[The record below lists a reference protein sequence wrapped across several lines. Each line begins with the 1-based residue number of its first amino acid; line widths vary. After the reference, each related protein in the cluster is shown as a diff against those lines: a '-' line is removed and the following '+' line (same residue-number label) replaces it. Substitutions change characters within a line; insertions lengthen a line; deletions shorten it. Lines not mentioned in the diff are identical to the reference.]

1 MREIGRVYDSVAG
14 VHLKSPG
21 DYFSS
26 QWQCPKCGFNSPRS
40 HDECPKCGV
49 IVEKLFVVDLKAALD
64 DLTLCLKYRLTEDQL
79 TEWKRKVATKGLVD
93 WSTLSGRKVQSQP
106 GDDQSDPQISSDQN
120 TDQHPKPRLPFSLAS
135 ILKHRSLLSLAVGIV
150 VVGLFTVF
158 MVNQQEA
165 IKALNPPISGT
176 NPEDTGAHKVPP
188 PAPSPPVIVPKPDS
202 YRAISTGKIIPVV
215 ETIAGNYR
223 KTHTYSMEDLFV
235 CVEMSID
242 VWNQLITKGIR
253 AHLRAGNPEVDLK
266 DYKRFSPEYYSR
278 INHVWVMFQTEDGEY
293 MPVETTQGHVVQNS
307 HPHFERYLEGID
319 FENPKRLR
327 SHMEVRTKMTEACKE
342 AQEMSQSFNRIYVG
356 TRKTEGSV
364 LEKGKID
371 QKNKDCQKFIREF
384 EASLR

>member
-1 MREIGRVYDSVAG
+1 M
-14 VHLKSPG
+14 
-21 DYFSS
+21 
-26 QWQCPKCGFNSPRS
+26 
-40 HDECPKCGV
+40 
-49 IVEKLFVVDLKAALD
+49 
-64 DLTLCLKYRLTEDQL
+64 
-79 TEWKRKVATKGLVD
+79 
-93 WSTLSGRKVQSQP
+93 
-106 GDDQSDPQISSDQN
+106 
-120 TDQHPKPRLPFSLAS
+120 
-135 ILKHRSLLSLAVGIV
+135 GIV

-176 NPEDTGAHKVPP
+176 NPEDTEARKVPP
-188 PAPSPPVIVPKPDS
+188 PAPPPPVIVPEPDR
-202 YRAISTGKIIPVV
+202 YRAISIGKIIPVV

-293 MPVETTQGHVVQNS
+293 MPVETTQGHVVHNS

-327 SHMEVRTKMTEACKE
+327 NHMEVRTKMTEACKE

-356 TRKTEGSV
+356 TLKTEGSV

-371 QKNKDCQKFIREF
+371 QKNKDCQRFIKEF